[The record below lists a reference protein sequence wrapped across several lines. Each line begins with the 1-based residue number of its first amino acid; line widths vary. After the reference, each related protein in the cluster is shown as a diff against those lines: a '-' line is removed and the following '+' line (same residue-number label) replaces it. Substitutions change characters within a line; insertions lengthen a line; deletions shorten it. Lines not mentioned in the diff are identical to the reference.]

1 MVKNY
6 LLTSLLCLFIS
17 FPAFASGIPVYD
29 ASTFAQMI
37 TQLDQMSKDY
47 QKQLEQLEQA
57 VKQAN
62 AMTGTRNMGSFANG
76 AVQSDL
82 RRYLPNTWEETMN
95 MMSAGGLGATAT
107 GTQGIYSNL
116 LSTYKPRA
124 GADLMT
130 SDPSGT
136 ISKAFDRRSN
146 TTYAA
151 MATAEQ
157 SYNSIET
164 RISTYEDMLE
174 ELNNTTDLKAS
185 VDLGSRI
192 SAENGLLMS
201 DLLRMNAIQMQQKSA
216 EDNQSL
222 VSTTRASAANK
233 YDATK
238 AKNIFKEEE

>member
-1 MVKNY
+1 MVKNF
-6 LLTSLLCLFIS
+6 LLISLFCIS
-17 FPAFASGIPVYD
+17 FTSPAFASGIPVYD
-29 ASTFAQMI
+29 ASTFTQMV
-37 TQLDQMSKDY
+37 TQLNQMSKDY

-62 AMTGTRNMGSFANG
+62 AMTGTRDMGSLANG
-76 AVQSDL
+76 AAQSDL
-82 RRYLPNTWEETMN
+82 RRYLPNTWEQTMH
-95 MMSAGGLGATAT
+95 MMSAGGLGSTAT
-107 GTQGIYSNL
+107 GTQGIYSNI
-116 LSTYKPRA
+116 LSTYKPLA

-136 ISKAFDRRSN
+136 VAKAFDRRSN

-157 SYNSIET
+157 SYNSIES
-164 RISTYEDMLE
+164 RIGTYEDMLG

-201 DLLRMNAIQMQQKSA
+201 DLLRLNAVQMQQKSA

-222 VSTTRASAANK
+222 VSTSRASAANK
-233 YDATK
+233 YDASK
-238 AKNIFKEEE
+238 AATIFKKEE

>member
-1 MVKNY
+1 MFKNY
-6 LLTSLLCLFIS
+6 VLISLLYLS
-17 FPAFASGIPVYD
+17 LASPAFAGGIPVYD
-29 ASTFAQMI
+29 ASTFTQMV
-37 TQLDQMSKDY
+37 TQLNQMSKDY

-62 AMTGTRNMGSFANG
+62 AMTGTRDMGSLANG

-82 RRYLPNTWEETMN
+82 RRYLPNTWEETMH
-95 MMSAGGLGATAT
+95 MMSTSGLGATAT
-107 GTQGIYSNL
+107 QTQGIYSNL
-116 LSTYKPRA
+116 LSAYKPLA

-157 SYNSIET
+157 SYNSTET
-164 RISTYEDMLE
+164 RISAYEDMLQ
-174 ELNNTTDLKAS
+174 ELNNTTDLKS
-185 VDLGSRI
+185 SIDLGSRI

-201 DLLRMNAIQMQQKSA
+201 DLLLMSTIQMQQKSA

-222 VSTTRASAANK
+222 VSTARASAANK

-238 AKNIFKEEE
+238 AATIFKKEE